1 MVIGKDKI
9 LSQLPV
15 LFPDSFFSLD
25 FQVSGSSLKPF
36 SVPQLINV
44 HANPLVCLHVT
55 SHDGITTR
63 YLIRQPC
70 DQGGCAR
77 KGNFLPNLALH
88 PFPVVLAFFLDKSP
102 SFYSSSQLWVIG
114 WDSTLAHCLGMALC
128 LVQNGH
134 SYSVTLYPQALV
146 LLKSLTTILYIYPF
160 LKNMDGIWY
169 MIYGIW

>member
-9 LSQLPV
+9 LSQLAV

-102 SFYSSSQLWVIG
+102 SFYSSSQL
-114 WDSTLAHCLGMALC
+114 
-128 LVQNGH
+128 
-134 SYSVTLYPQALV
+134 
-146 LLKSLTTILYIYPF
+146 
-160 LKNMDGIWY
+160 
-169 MIYGIW
+169 